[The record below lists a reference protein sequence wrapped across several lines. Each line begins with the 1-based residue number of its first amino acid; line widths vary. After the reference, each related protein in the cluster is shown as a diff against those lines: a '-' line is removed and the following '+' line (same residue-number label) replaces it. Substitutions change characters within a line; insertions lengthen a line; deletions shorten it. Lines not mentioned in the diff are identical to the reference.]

1 MSSYGWTIDNDQ
13 FVDNT
18 PEGRK
23 TFTNIVATQNPAA
36 SRKLVFA
43 CHHDSKL
50 FRNTRFIG
58 ATDSAVP
65 CAMMLDLARLMNG
78 TLWKDDKKKV
88 GRVGVCV
95 CVQFVIFFFF
105 VIFIRGIFLCFH

>member
-95 CVQFVIFFFF
+95 CVCVYS
-105 VIFIRGIFLCFH
+105 L